1 MRLWD
6 RFLIA
11 CFCAAAGALL
21 GMVIAFV
28 AGLALQAFKPAI
40 VGVSAL
46 FFAAVGAVRGVQA
59 GEFAGEALGATA
71 SAAAA
76 AGEVALKATSEAR
89 TGATSNLWLW
99 VLYGIA
105 VGFAALLT

>member
-1 MRLWD
+1 LLD

-21 GMVIAFV
+21 GLVIALM
-28 AGLALQAFKPAI
+28 AGLLLEDFKPAI

-46 FFAAVGAVRGVQA
+46 FCAAVGALRGVHA

-76 AGEVALKATSEAR
+76 AGDVALKATSEAR
-89 TGATSNLWLW
+89 TGAPSNLWLW
-99 VLYGIA
+99 VLYCIA
-105 VGFAALLT
+105 VGLAALMT